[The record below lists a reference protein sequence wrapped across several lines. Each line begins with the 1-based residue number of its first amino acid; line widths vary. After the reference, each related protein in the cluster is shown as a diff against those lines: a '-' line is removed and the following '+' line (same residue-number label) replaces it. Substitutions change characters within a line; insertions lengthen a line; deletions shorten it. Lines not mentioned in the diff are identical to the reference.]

1 SIKGMTGF
9 GDPATWKNQGSKS
22 VVSSVRRKDT
32 GSCLFSRSSSG
43 RLPTER
49 YKDTISVITNGS
61 RRTVDHT
68 DRPRIAFEKT
78 SLPASKPFPR
88 LRVMKC
94 RKQMSHPRGNLSTFQ
109 PKKACEHFLGP
120 GPLGVRCVVNAWPRP
135 RVPGGADGSG
145 SPRSGH
151 PPPTGHHRSRRTAP
165 SWAGV

>member
-1 SIKGMTGF
+1 YYERYSQDVPHSVDPVLRGRDRFLVTCSTAEERGGEILETEHVPGSIKGMTGF

-61 RRTVDHT
+61 RRTVDRT

-88 LRVMKC
+88 LRVMK
-94 RKQMSHPRGNLSTFQ
+94 
-109 PKKACEHFLGP
+109 
-120 GPLGVRCVVNAWPRP
+120 
-135 RVPGGADGSG
+135 
-145 SPRSGH
+145 
-151 PPPTGHHRSRRTAP
+151 
-165 SWAGV
+165 